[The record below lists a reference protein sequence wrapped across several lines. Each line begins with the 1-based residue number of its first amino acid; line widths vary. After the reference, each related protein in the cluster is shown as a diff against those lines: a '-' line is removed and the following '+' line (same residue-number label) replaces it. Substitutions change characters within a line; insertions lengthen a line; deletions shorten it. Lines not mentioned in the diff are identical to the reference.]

1 MWCRAWRTDNKYLVW
16 IWIWHCFWYPFIL
29 ISIWYLFDIQT
40 WMRTEFNSHLRSVEM
55 PLQPTARTN
64 ISLPSRVPYYHPPTT
79 ITIRFRN
86 QSTQTSQYTHL
97 CREVSKIHYNMN
109 HSKTTGYSHTVVG
122 RTRRHTHARTTH
134 THTYTHFSC
143 FMKRQTTQWV
153 STPEGP
159 GSPWRR
165 MEEIKRLKAALIG
178 SSP

>member
-1 MWCRAWRTDNKYLVW
+1 
-16 IWIWHCFWYPFIL
+16 
-29 ISIWYLFDIQT
+29 
-40 WMRTEFNSHLRSVEM
+40 MRTEFNSHLRSVEM

-86 QSTQTSQYTHL
+86 QSTATSQYTHL

-122 RTRRHTHARTTH
+122 RTRMHTHTLTHARTTH

-143 FMKRQTTQWV
+143 FMKRQSAHHTVSQHTRGPWV
-153 STPEGP
+153 S
-159 GSPWRR
+159 
-165 MEEIKRLKAALIG
+165 LKENG
-178 SSP
+178 RN